1 MYDFY
6 EFLGRGIIAAR
17 TGRVAE
23 AVKYLTIAE
32 EIMPGNPRVWLWL
45 ATAVE
50 TFSEKRKCLQR
61 VLELAPDTLVAKAL
75 LERLDQ
81 KETSA
86 GKNPAD
92 LAVFTCP
99 SCGGK
104 QRFDPDLLAL
114 VCEYCRHVEI
124 LTLANAFNAEVD
136 LAPSLARDAG
146 NWAILESQVA
156 CQACGAKLSIPAD
169 CSTHTCPF
177 CDSAHIVVSPATP
190 GLVTPT
196 GILPFEIHAGDVRD
210 NLRKWWRIPVLTL
223 FRLLEARKANLSAI
237 YLPFWTFDGRV
248 QIRCSVPHRVQPEN
262 FSRRDRVVAVP
273 DGTGIFDKKWYEC
286 DVDDLLVYAAR
297 SVTEKAISQ
306 ITPFQLKALLEY
318 QPAILAG
325 WQAELYQIALE
336 DAAVQAHKQMRDY
349 AFSMAARRLLFMEP
363 NEMLLND
370 VKVLDKTYKLVL
382 LPVWIVG
389 YTFRNRSYQLL
400 VNGQTGKVAG
410 EKPLNW
416 LAVGLAVGL
425 LVLAAAILATLGLLL
440 RG

>member
-17 TGRVAE
+17 TGRAAE

-45 ATAVE
+45 ATVVG
-50 TFSEKRKCLQR
+50 TFAEKRRCLQR
-61 VLELAPDTLVAKAL
+61 ALELAPNTLAAKAL

-81 KETSA
+81 KETST
-86 GKNPAD
+86 GKSPAD
-92 LAVFTCP
+92 LVVFTCP

-114 VCEYCRHVEI
+114 VCEYCRHSEI

-146 NWAILESQVA
+146 NWAILESQVS

-190 GLVTPT
+190 GLVPPT
-196 GILPFEIHAGDVRD
+196 AIIPFEIHSGDVRD
-210 NLRKWWRIPVLTL
+210 NLRKWWRIPVPTL
-223 FRLLEARKANLSAI
+223 FRLLDARKANLSSI

-248 QIRCSVPHRVQPEN
+248 QIRCKLDRSVQPEEYSN
-262 FSRRDRVVAVP
+262 RDRVLTIHDYAFLE
-273 DGTGIFDKKWYEC
+273 TGSMDWNWYEC

-306 ITPFQLKALLEY
+306 ITPFKLKALLEY

-336 DAAVQAHKQMRDY
+336 DAAIQAHKQMRDY
-349 AFSMAARRLLFMEP
+349 AFSMAARRQLFMEP

-400 VNGQTGKVAG
+400 VNGQTGKVSG
-410 EKPLNW
+410 EKSLNW
-416 LAVGLAVGL
+416 LAIGL